1 MTYVVIVAPRAGR
14 TLAEQLPEKV
24 AAACWEFIHGPL
36 AEDPHRVGKRMRA
49 PLDGL
54 WTARRGE
61 YRVIY
66 AIHDE
71 RVTVEVVRIA
81 HRRDA
86 YRR

>member
-1 MTYVVIVAPRAGR
+1 MTYVVIVAPRASR
-14 TLAEQLPEKV
+14 ALAEQLPEKV

-36 AEDPHRVGKRMRA
+36 AEDPHRVGERMRA
-49 PLDGL
+49 PLDEL

-61 YRVIY
+61 YRVLY

-71 RVTVEVVRIA
+71 RITVEVVRIA